1 MLNGACPS
9 CGAPIS
15 FRSHALPV
23 VVCDF
28 CRSTVLRRDDG
39 LSLAGVAA
47 QVPETL
53 TALQLGV
60 TGRFDDQPFELIGR
74 IGWEWRDEVGL
85 VGGQW
90 AEWLALFADGSQ
102 GWLAEA
108 MGRLTMLRAVD
119 PLPDDPV
126 IAALAA
132 GDAFT
137 PGDEVSLAGTVY
149 RIADASAA
157 TATGSEGELP
167 FATPMGDALF
177 NIDLASADGRI
188 ASVQRHGDTIMVF
201 VGRGVTLRELAPK
214 KLRRLDGWQVP
225 GWAA

>member
-1 MLNGACPS
+1 MQSGTCPS

-28 CRSTVLRRDDG
+28 CRSSVLRRDDG

-74 IGWEWRDEVGL
+74 IGWEWRDSDGL

-108 MGRLTMLRAVD
+108 MGRLAMLRAVD

-132 GDAFT
+132 GAAFA
-137 PGDEVSLAGTVY
+137 PGDEISLAGDSF
-149 RIADASAA
+149 RIADARAA

-167 FATPMGDALF
+167 FATPMGEALF
-177 NIDLASADGRI
+177 NIDLASAAGRV
-188 ASVQRHGDTIMVF
+188 ASLQRHGDTITAW
-201 VGRGVTLRELAPK
+201 VGRGVALRDLAPK
-214 KLRRLDGWQVP
+214 KLRRLDGWQAP

>member
-1 MLNGACPS
+1 M
-9 CGAPIS
+9 
-15 FRSHALPV
+15 FRSAALPV

-39 LSLAGVAA
+39 LTLAGVAA

-74 IGWEWRDEVGL
+74 VGWEWRDDAGL

-102 GWLAEA
+102 DWLAEA

-132 GDAFT
+132 GDAFI
-137 PGDEVSLAGTVY
+137 PGDEVSLAGDTF
-149 RIADASAA
+149 RIADARAA

-167 FATPMGDALF
+167 FATPMGEALF

-188 ASVQRHGDTIMVF
+188 ASLQRHGKTITAW